1 MPTSESDRLE
11 MHLKLRAV
19 LGDKV
24 ADTVMEHLPPAGWTD
39 VARQSE
45 MIARFEA
52 MDSRFQAVDARFE
65 ALDAKFEALDAK
77 FEALEVRFE
86 ALESRLNGI
95 VAGLW
100 ALGSIFSASFVA
112 LFALVATRL

>member
-65 ALDAKFEALDAK
+65 ALES
-77 FEALEVRFE
+77 RFE
-86 ALESRLNGI
+86 ALEGRLNGI

-100 ALGSIFSASFVA
+100 ALGSIVSASFVA
-112 LFALVATRL
+112 LFAIVATRL

>member
-11 MHLKLRAV
+11 MHLRLRAV

-45 MIARFEA
+45 MITRFEA

-65 ALDAKFEALDAK
+65 ALEG
-77 FEALEVRFE
+77 
-86 ALESRLNGI
+86 RLNGI

-100 ALGSIFSASFVA
+100 ALGSIVSASFVA
-112 LFALVATRL
+112 LFAIVATRL

>member
-65 ALDAKFEALDAK
+65 ALES
-77 FEALEVRFE
+77 RFE

-100 ALGSIFSASFVA
+100 ALGSIVSASFVA

>member
-65 ALDAKFEALDAK
+65 AL
-77 FEALEVRFE
+77 
-86 ALESRLNGI
+86 ESRLNGI

-100 ALGSIFSASFVA
+100 ALGSIVSASFVA
-112 LFALVATRL
+112 LFAIVATRL